1 GSILLRCTSLLL
13 ARSGLGGTSAG
24 LSASL
29 IGRLGSSA
37 FGLSTNSSV
46 DVAHGLLAQ
55 RAPGSLWRTA
65 AILRIDARPQ
75 RDASRCLTRAEASPL
90 LPVRRDERYDCRK
103 FCRNGVTA
111 VGEALAPGRGLMA
124 MTRSPI
130 TRLLFETVRFL
141 LGLVALAALTA
152 LCFWLDFG
160 LVSTAFTYLILIVVL
175 SLAVAF
181 IPLVVLS
188 FIAVGCLNL
197 FFAPPIFSFRVDYP
211 ADIITIAAFLITS
224 LIVTSLVRRTRAAK
238 DELANVVDGIPAL
251 IWNTSPDGPAAF
263 SNQRFRDYTGF
274 SPEQLRDWGWMNALH
289 PEDRKVE
296 AWRAAF
302 AAGESFENEVRIRSA
317 NGEHRWF
324 VLRMMPL
331 RNEQGTIVKW
341 HGTA

>member
-1 GSILLRCTSLLL
+1 
-13 ARSGLGGTSAG
+13 
-24 LSASL
+24 
-29 IGRLGSSA
+29 
-37 FGLSTNSSV
+37 
-46 DVAHGLLAQ
+46 
-55 RAPGSLWRTA
+55 
-65 AILRIDARPQ
+65 
-75 RDASRCLTRAEASPL
+75 
-90 LPVRRDERYDCRK
+90 
-103 FCRNGVTA
+103 
-111 VGEALAPGRGLMA
+111 

-130 TRLLFETVRFL
+130 TRLLHETVHFL
-141 LGLVALAALTA
+141 LGLIALAALTA

-251 IWNTSPDGPAAF
+251 IWNTSPDGSADF

-274 SPEQLRDWGWMNALH
+274 SSEQLRGRGRS
-289 PEDRKVE
+289 ESRRVT
-296 AWRAAF
+296 RGFRGRGAF
-302 AAGESFENEVRIRSA
+302 
-317 NGEHRWF
+317 
-324 VLRMMPL
+324 
-331 RNEQGTIVKW
+331 
-341 HGTA
+341 